1 MKKFPF
7 LILLIFICFS
17 CEDQLAPMSRPDDL
31 IPRDTM
37 VMCLKE
43 ISVIE
48 SYIQAKYVHV
58 SRFQKIMKLTG
69 NKILKKYNLT
79 HSRFERSMDYYG
91 SRQDEMSS
99 IYTQILDSL
108 NKDASMLSK
117 DLPKFDST
125 KLQPAPGVIS
135 PMPEGPQ

>member
-1 MKKFPF
+1 MMKFSA
-7 LILLIFICFS
+7 LILFIFLCYA
-17 CEDQLAPMSRPDDL
+17 CEDQLAPISKPGDL

-43 ISVIE
+43 ISLIE

-58 SRFQKIMKLTG
+58 SRFQKIMMLSG
-69 NKILKKYNLT
+69 DKILKKYNLT
-79 HSRFERSMDYYG
+79 HKRFEESMNYYG

-99 IYTQILDSL
+99 IYTQVLDSL

-117 DLPKFDST
+117 DLPKIDST
-125 KLQPAPGVIS
+125 KIQQAPGKFA
-135 PMPEGPQ
+135 PLHERP